1 MIFSRNFLS
10 ICAINFTLYISSYL
24 TLISGTNFA
33 IKTLGASVSTAGLIT
48 LMYTL
53 GVIFGTL
60 YMGRIV
66 DKISIKKT
74 IFIVMVLDLIVSLL
88 YTQITNVGFLL
99 VLRAMT
105 GTLFGMGTCICNTT
119 ISKLVPK
126 TKRGVGIGYYNMSV
140 IIASAISPAVAIKF
154 NSTQAYQT
162 SFITAAIAMAIGLLS
177 VFFLT
182 YKSKDL
188 DGKKLK
194 FSIFTLIE
202 KTSLGV
208 SLIMFLAGCAYGG
221 ILAFLSAHTQGLN
234 LTNSGALYYPF
245 YSIVALFAV
254 WICGSVFD
262 KFGPNLVS
270 LATLFSLALSV
281 FLLGIAKSSIF
292 ILASAFFLA
301 FGWATFKS
309 LAQSMVVKLAPS
321 SKIGLANSTFFI
333 AANLGIGI
341 SPPLL
346 GFLEPSFGF
355 SGVYIASSFIMLLAM
370 GLYLVFVSP
379 KFK

>member
-33 IKTLGASVSTAGLIT
+33 IKTLGASVSIAGFIT
-48 LMYTL
+48 LIYTL

-66 DKISIKKT
+66 DRIDIKKS

-88 YTQITNVGFLL
+88 YTQISNVSFLL
-99 VLRAMT
+99 ILRAMT
-105 GTLFGMGTCICNTT
+105 GVLFGMGTSICNTT
-119 ISKLVPK
+119 ISKLVPE

-140 IIASAISPAVAIKF
+140 IIASAISPSIAIKF
-154 NSTQAYQT
+154 NAAGAYQT
-162 SFITAAIAMAIGLLS
+162 SFITAAISMAVGLIS

-182 YKSKDL
+182 YKSQISDIKRS
-188 DGKKLK
+188 K

-202 KTSLGV
+202 KTALGV
-208 SLIMFLAGCAYGG
+208 SLVMFLAGCAYGG
-221 ILAFLSAHTQGLN
+221 ILAFLSAYTQGLN

-245 YSIVALFAV
+245 YSVVALFAV
-254 WICGSVFD
+254 WVCGVVFD

-270 LATLFSLALSV
+270 LATLFSLAISV
-281 FLLGIAKSSIF
+281 FILGLSKNSLF

-309 LAQSMVVKLAPS
+309 LAQSMVVKLAPQTR
-321 SKIGLANSTFFI
+321 IGLANSTFFI

-346 GFLEPSFGF
+346 GLLEPKFGF
-355 SGVYIASSFIMLLAM
+355 SGVYIASALVIVVAM
-370 GLYLVFVSP
+370 FLYYKLVSP
-379 KFK
+379 KFR